1 MKLFLDTADV
11 DEISKAH
18 KTGLLS
24 GVTTNPTLMRKCG
37 FEPMDVYQEII
48 DMGVPDVSMEV
59 VGSADEMLEQALMLR
74 EKFGPACTIKVPC
87 TWDGLKVCRDF
98 KAHGY
103 VSRTGKRE
111 DWFSEDYRVNVTLI
125 FSASQAILAA
135 QAHATYVSPFVGRW
149 NDESVSGTAVVQ
161 TIADIYAQHKQ
172 KTKVLAASVREVY
185 QVGRCFAAGAD
196 ICTIPPHVFWGMMEH
211 AKTREGLEQFQKDWD
226 DVHGKNQ

>member
-11 DEISKAH
+11 EQISKVY
-18 KTGLLS
+18 KTGILS
-24 GVTTNPTLMRKCG
+24 GVTTNPTLMRKSG
-37 FEPMDVYQEII
+37 FDPMDVYQEII

-59 VGSADEMLEQALMLR
+59 VGSADEMYDQALMLR
-74 EKFGPACTIKVPC
+74 EKFGPACTIKLPC
-87 TWDGLKVCRDF
+87 TWDGLKVCNDY
-98 KAHGY
+98 KSVGY
-103 VSRTGKRE
+103 VN
-111 DWFSEDYRVNVTLI
+111 SEDYRVNVTLI

-135 QAHATYVSPFVGRW
+135 KADATYVSPFVGRW

-172 KTKVLAASVREVY
+172 STQVLAASVREVY

-196 ICTIPPHVFWGMMEH
+196 ICTLPPKVFWGMMEH

>member
-59 VGSADEMLEQALMLR
+59 VGSADEMYDQALMLR

-87 TWDGLKVCRDF
+87 TWDGLKVCNDY
-98 KAHGY
+98 KSVGY
-103 VSRTGKRE
+103 
-111 DWFSEDYRVNVTLI
+111 FNSEEHRVNVTLI

-135 QAHATYVSPFVGRW
+135 NADATYVSPFVGRW

-161 TIADIYAQHKQ
+161 TIADIYAQHNQ
-172 KTKVLAASVREVY
+172 RTKVLAASVREVY

-196 ICTIPPHVFWGMMEH
+196 ICTLPPKVFWGMMEH